1 MVLTSIVELMVL
13 TSIVEFVVVL
23 STFVVRLIDEFEL
36 IVLTGVVMVLASI
49 VEFAVELSTFV
60 VKLIAL
66 ITDEV
71 ELILLITFNNT
82 S

>member
-1 MVLTSIVELMVL
+1 MVLTSIVELA
-13 TSIVEFVVVL
+13 VVVL
-23 STFVVRLIDEFEL
+23 STFVVRLIALIIDEFEST
-36 IVLTGVVMVLASI
+36 ILTGVVMVLASI